1 MNARANIGGQ
11 LGLNAWRALPTL
23 AVSTTMVLGG
33 DVHPAAI
40 PYATERRVAVWTS
53 KLQLDGEAELDP
65 QPVGDSRPVPPDTA
79 ATYKATWRTVPT
91 EAILENLKKSG
102 VLWFVGG
109 PTLPGSSRKR
119 VHLDPK
125 VGDRRQAELI
135 CRWAIERAGGDPS
148 DLELNLPNAERIRL
162 GVEAIR
168 RFEREEAV
176 GEIAGQRSTTESQSP
191 EPFLR

>member
-1 MNARANIGGQ
+1 
-11 LGLNAWRALPTL
+11 
-23 AVSTTMVLGG
+23 MVLSG
-33 DVHPAAI
+33 DVHPVAI
-40 PYATERRVAVWTS
+40 PYATERRPAAWAS
-53 KLQLDGEAELDP
+53 KFQLDGEAELDP
-65 QPVGDSRPVPPDTA
+65 QPVGDSRPVPPETA
-79 ATYKATWRTVPT
+79 STCKATWRTVPT
-91 EAILENLKKSG
+91 EAILETLKESG

-148 DLELNLPNAERIRL
+148 DLEVNLPNAERIRL

-168 RFEREEAV
+168 GFERGEAI
-176 GEIAGQRSTTESQSP
+176 GELSASVNN
-191 EPFLR
+191 